1 MRGIS
6 QKVIDLKQQIFQ
18 GKDHVVPKETPP
30 FLIVKITN
38 GIDHHQF
45 VQLPYGVSKKTYGNL
60 LDDFIVKNYCDIITW
75 DKVKGQ
81 QWKIGNTKICG
92 WKTEDLNAY
101 LPKIILEKDILGNQY
116 LITKFEMSLW
126 AINSQ

>member
-1 MRGIS
+1 MLVV
-6 QKVIDLKQQIFQ
+6 KPVIDLKQKIFQ
-18 GKDHVVPKETPP
+18 GEEHVVPKETPP

-60 LDDFIVKNYCDIITW
+60 LDDFSVNNFCGIVTW

-81 QWKIGNTKICG
+81 QWKIGNPKICG
-92 WKTEDLNAY
+92 WITEDLNAY
-101 LPKIILEKDILGNQY
+101 LPKIILEKDFVGNH
-116 LITKFEMSLW
+116 
-126 AINSQ
+126 